1 MDILNFISWVR
12 GRRQVTTVDANR
24 TLIPVGLKDGRRD
37 DDYIAGAITVQ
48 DFVNQYGTGPQG
60 PIGPAGPQGV
70 QGPIGAQGIPGPV
83 GPAGLNWQGAWSA
96 LGTYVIDD
104 AVGYN
109 GASWFCIDPVGPSVT
124 TPDLDP
130 TNWALLAAEGAQ
142 GPQGIPGV
150 QGPTG
155 AQGPAGT
162 FIPFLEYDLTDK
174 TVWNNGQANIG
185 SNTTYG
191 EASLAVNTTGSSN
204 TAIGAATLNSNN
216 TGSENTAIGF
226 QALKN
231 NTTGTDNVAIGT
243 DALLLN
249 DTSSA
254 SIAIGNNVLTSN
266 VAGFENVAIGHN
278 AMFFNTSGVV
288 NVALGG
294 AALNANTTGGGNV
307 AIGVQSLLLNTS
319 GSNNTAVGYD
329 TRSGNFSGSVIL
341 GANATA
347 TANNQFVAGSS
358 TVNAGAVASEVN
370 TSTQV
375 WNVIINGVARKILL
389 A

>member
-1 MDILNFISWVR
+1 MDILNFISWIR

-24 TLIPVGLKDGRRD
+24 TLIPLGLKDGRRD
-37 DDYIAGAITVQ
+37 DDYLAGAITVA
-48 DFVNQYGTGPQG
+48 DFVAQYGQG
-60 PIGPAGPQGV
+60 PVGPAGPQGV

-109 GASWFCIDPVGPSVT
+109 GASWFCINPVGPSVT

-155 AQGPAGT
+155 AQGPAGAI
-162 FIPFLEYDLTDK
+162 IPFLEYDLTDK
-174 TVWNNGQANIG
+174 TVWNNGQGNIG

-191 EASLAVNTTGSSN
+191 EASLAINTTGSSN
-204 TAIGAATLNSNN
+204 TAIGLNTLNSNT
-216 TGSENTAIGF
+216 TGSSNTAIGS

-231 NTTGTDNVAIGT
+231 NSTGTDNVAIGV
-243 DALLLN
+243 DALLNN

-294 AALNANTTGGGNV
+294 AALNANISGTSNV

-319 GSNNTAVGYD
+319 GSNNTAVGYN
-329 TRSGNFSGSVIL
+329 TASGNFSGSVIL
-341 GANATA
+341 GADATA
-347 TANNQFVAGSS
+347 TGNNQFVAGSS
-358 TVNAGAVASEVN
+358 TTNAGAVASEVN

-375 WNVIINGVARKILL
+375 WNVVINGVARKILL